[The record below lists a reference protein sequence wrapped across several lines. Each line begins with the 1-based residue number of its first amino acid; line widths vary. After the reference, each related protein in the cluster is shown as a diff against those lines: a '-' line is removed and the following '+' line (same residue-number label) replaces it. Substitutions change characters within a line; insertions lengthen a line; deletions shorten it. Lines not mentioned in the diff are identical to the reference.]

1 MSATDK
7 SDIMNTPHYQ
17 TASDAFDSWHREVIT
32 GTAPTFYRVGDGELA
47 RIEIGPNLVTLIGGA
62 PGAGKTAFTMQCAV
76 DALRLNTSLRVL
88 ICNIEMTPQVLL
100 DRQLARLSGIDVS
113 TIRYRKLDETH
124 ADRLDQALNT
134 LESIADRLCF
144 LRPPLNLDNV
154 ASSAD
159 EFGAQLLV
167 LDYIQRIPPPGKF
180 GDRRGSIDATMN
192 YLRQFADAG
201 VAVMVIAAVARQK
214 DKQGRS
220 SYAGDALSL
229 ASFRESSELEFGADD
244 AFILV
249 PDKGETDLVT
259 LRHLKARHTEPR
271 DIKLR
276 FDRQHQRFT
285 PTDTAKSSQKPTGVP
300 RAELAALWD
309 QTESAGDTET
319 GDDDE

>member
-1 MSATDK
+1 
-7 SDIMNTPHYQ
+7 MNTPHYQ

-32 GTAPTFYRVGDGELA
+32 GTAPTFYPVGDGELA

-144 LRPPLNLDNV
+144 LQQPLNLANV
-154 ASSAD
+154 AASAD

-167 LDYIQRIPPPGKF
+167 LDYIQRIPPPGEF

-192 YLRQFADAG
+192 YLRKFASEG
-201 VAVMVIAAVARQK
+201 IAVMVVAAVARQK

-220 SYAGDALSL
+220 SLCRRRAFAGEFSRIVRTRIWGGRRLHPHARQRRDRPGHTA
-229 ASFRESSELEFGADD
+229 APESAAHGTAGYRIAVRADVSEFY
-244 AFILV
+244 
-249 PDKGETDLVT
+249 TDG
-259 LRHLKARHTEPR
+259 RRR
-271 DIKLR
+271 
-276 FDRQHQRFT
+276 
-285 PTDTAKSSQKPTGVP
+285 P
-300 RAELAALWD
+300 RAAANRR
-309 QTESAGDTET
+309 TRG
-319 GDDDE
+319 